1 MSKIKVNWNFGA
13 VRQVEQAVETAL
25 EQTAQAVITDVVDEQ
40 VMPMDTGT
48 LQNSSTFV
56 ETSESSTGVVGI
68 ISDTP
73 YARRLYYHPEYS
85 FRTSENK
92 TPVASGFSR
101 GSTATKKILLPMFSQ
116 SCSGRISNRR

>member
-13 VRQVEQAVETAL
+13 VRQVEQAVATAL

-73 YARRLYYHPEYS
+73 YARRLYYHPEYN

-92 TPVASGFSR
+92 NAGGKWFQPWIDGN
-101 GSTATKKILLPMFSQ
+101 KKEFAADAFAKLLRQ
-116 SCSGRISNRR
+116 NLK

>member
-13 VRQVEQAVETAL
+13 VRQVEQAVATAL

-56 ETSESSTGVVGI
+56 ETSESSTGVVAI
-68 ISDTP
+68 VSDAP
-73 YARRLYYHPEYS
+73 YAHRLYYPPEYN

-92 TPVASGFSR
+92 NAGGKWFQPWIDGD
-101 GSTATKKILLPMFSQ
+101 KKEFAADAFAKLLRQ
-116 SCSGRISNRR
+116 NLK

>member
-1 MSKIKVNWNFGA
+1 MSKIKVNWNFVA
-13 VRQVEQAVETAL
+13 VRQVEQAVATAL

-73 YARRLYYHPEYS
+73 YARRLYYHPEYN

-92 TPVASGFSR
+92 NAGGKWFQPWIDGD
-101 GSTATKKILLPMFSQ
+101 KKEFAADAFAKLLRQ
-116 SCSGRISNRR
+116 NLK

>member
-13 VRQVEQAVETAL
+13 VRQVEQAVATAL

-40 VMPMDTGT
+40 GMPMDTGT

-73 YARRLYYHPEYS
+73 YARRLYYHPEYN

-92 TPVASGFSR
+92 NAGGKWFQPWIDGD
-101 GSTATKKILLPMFSQ
+101 KKEFAADAFAKLLRQ
-116 SCSGRISNRR
+116 NLK

>member
-13 VRQVEQAVETAL
+13 VRQVEQAVATAL

-56 ETSESSTGVVGI
+56 ETSESSTGEVGI

-73 YARRLYYHPEYS
+73 YARRLYYHPEYN

-92 TPVASGFSR
+92 NAGGKWFQPWIDGD
-101 GSTATKKILLPMFSQ
+101 KKEFAADAFAKLLRQ
-116 SCSGRISNRR
+116 NLK

>member
-13 VRQVEQAVETAL
+13 VRQVEQAVAMAL

-73 YARRLYYHPEYS
+73 YARRLYYHPEYN

-92 TPVASGFSR
+92 NAGGKWFQPWIDGD
-101 GSTATKKILLPMFSQ
+101 KKEFAADAFAKLLRQ
-116 SCSGRISNRR
+116 NLK